1 MPYDPIFGIW
11 TAVTR
16 TGHDGKIYGADEGVS
31 VKDAIK
37 SYTFGTAY
45 WNFDDQQRGSLEIGK
60 VADMVI
66 LSGNLLTIDPDRIRE
81 IQVEKTIVAGTVL
94 YSR

>member
-1 MPYDPIFGIW
+1 
-11 TAVTR
+11 
-16 TGHDGKIYGADEGVS
+16 VS

-45 WNFDDQQRGSLEIGK
+45 WNFDDKQRGSLEIGK

-66 LSGNLLTIDPDRIRE
+66 LSEDILTIDPDRIRE
-81 IQVEKTIVAGTVL
+81 IQVEKTIVGGTVL